1 MTMTIMTRPAASWAP
16 SPEIGWERAG
26 RAVLAFLDAATTS
39 FGRSTAY
46 NARAEQQ
53 SAELAIH
60 DAVLAIDRGLYALLL
75 VLPGVTDRARQIGA
89 KNLLGLRAEG
99 DALLGPRDERR
110 VLEQLVAELP
120 AQRVFK
126 LFQGLRVGDGAQ
138 GLRKANNARTRK
150 LILRVVL
157 GSPRIEL
164 WAVKYRTKVAE
175 ALVHAWGRKMTSVV
189 RAILE
194 KHPVERDAK
203 DRSILGDLVDRF
215 APSEHVD
222 RVRACVAFVLRAHV
236 PPSLPLLVAYEA
248 AKTDLAAGA
257 KLPTEVLEGIRSV
270 FHRDAPKETVLALT
284 AATMT
289 TGQKL
294 AVQRRAAAADVDVRF
309 DPHAHH
315 AVRLYLYA
323 FERGMT
329 DAIVSALRRK
339 AAKAGGALHL
349 GFESIGVL
357 VDGSGSMAGGK
368 DQPLRPIATALA
380 VRDVLVHAARAT
392 VVTTNGA
399 HANAI
404 GSLVRPSGDTGL
416 AEGLLS
422 LVEAGV
428 EAVFVLSDG
437 YENRPAGRFGEVVA
451 ALRAMGI
458 GTPIFHLN
466 PVFAA
471 EAKGV
476 RSLVAGDAIAT
487 LPVSGPDAL
496 GVALVRGLLVA
507 DPQRGI
513 ARLVEAARDLA
524 RRAETR
530 SVLA

>member
-1 MTMTIMTRPAASWAP
+1 MTMTTLTRRATSWAP

-46 NARAEQQ
+46 NARGAQQ
-53 SAELAIH
+53 SAELAVH

-75 VLPGVTDRARQIGA
+75 SLPGVTDRARQIGT
-89 KNLLGLRAEG
+89 KNLLGLRD
-99 DALLGPRDERR
+99 DASSLLEPSDERR
-110 VLEQLVAELP
+110 VLERLVAELP

-126 LFQGLRVGDGAQ
+126 LFQGLRVGDDAQ
-138 GLRKANNARTRK
+138 GLRKANNARTRR

-164 WAVKYRTKVAE
+164 WAVKYRTKMAE

-194 KHPVERDAK
+194 KHPAARTAK
-203 DRSILGDLVDRF
+203 DRSILRELVDRF
-215 APSEHVD
+215 APADAGD
-222 RVRACVAFVLRAHV
+222 RARACVAFVLRAQV
-236 PPSLPLLVAYEA
+236 PPSLPLLVAYES

-270 FHRDAPKETVLALT
+270 FHKDAPKENVIALT

-289 TGQKL
+289 TGQRL

-309 DPHAHH
+309 DPNAYD

-323 FERGMT
+323 FEMGTT
-329 DAIVSALRRK
+329 DAIASALREK
-339 AAKAGGALHL
+339 AAKAAGALRL

-357 VDGSGSMAGGK
+357 VDASGSMAGGK

-392 VVTTNGA
+392 VIATNGEDA
-399 HANAI
+399 SRI

-422 LVEAGV
+422 LVERGV

-437 YENRPAGRFGEVVA
+437 YENRPAGRFAEVVA

-471 EAKGV
+471 EARGV
-476 RSLVAGDAIAT
+476 RALVAGDAIAT

-513 ARLVEAARDLA
+513 ARLVEAARA
-524 RRAETR
+524 
-530 SVLA
+530 